1 MKPVRADLPVE
12 HAAIRRV
19 IASIPHGR
27 VSSYGEVAARAGLP
41 GRARLVG
48 RVLGEAGADAALPW
62 QRVLRSDGR
71 IAFPPGTR
79 AFREQVRRLA
89 GEGVLVRSGRVD
101 LALHGWERDL
111 DTQLW
116 GPAVAPAAPAM
127 APAPQACEPSMVM
140 KIVRKVT
147 RSAPKR

>member
-1 MKPVRADLPVE
+1 MKPVRAEIPDA
-12 HAAIRRV
+12 HAAIRSV
-19 IASIPHGR
+19 IASIPAGR

-48 RVLGEAGADAALPW
+48 KVLGEAGAEAALPW

-89 GEGVLVRSGRVD
+89 GEGVIVRSGRVD
-101 LALHGWERDL
+101 LGLHGWERDL

-116 GPAVAPAAPAM
+116 GPPASSVAR
-127 APAPQACEPSMVM
+127 

-147 RSAPKR
+147 RSVPKR

>member
-1 MKPVRADLPVE
+1 MKSARDHEDDA

-19 IASIPHGR
+19 IAAIPAGR
-27 VSSYGEVAARAGLP
+27 VCSYGEIAARAGLP

-48 RVLGEAGADAALPW
+48 RVLGEAGPEAGLPW

-71 IAFPPGTR
+71 IAFPPGSR
-79 AFREQVRRLA
+79 GFREQVRRLA

-101 LALHGWERDL
+101 LATHGWERDL
-111 DTQLW
+111 DGLLW
-116 GPAVAPAAPAM
+116 GPPVAA
-127 APAPQACEPSMVM
+127 ET
-140 KIVRKVT
+140 VRKST

>member
-1 MKPVRADLPVE
+1 MKPFHADIPPD

-19 IASIPHGR
+19 IASIPPGR

-48 RVLGEAGADAALPW
+48 RVLGEAGAEAALPW

-71 IAFPPGTR
+71 IAFPPGSR
-79 AFREQVRRLA
+79 AFREQVRLLA

-101 LALHGWERDL
+101 LVLHGWGRDL
-111 DTQLW
+111 DNQLW
-116 GPAVAPAAPAM
+116 GPADALAPA
-127 APAPQACEPSMVM
+127 
-140 KIVRKVT
+140 KTVRKIT
-147 RSAPKR
+147 RCESKH